1 MWILA
6 KRWVMFCVSIY
17 FPFPSTSAEEHPLSQ
32 NDGDGDKIQVGNV
45 SGTGIAIGRKARASV
60 SVTTGPTAA
69 ELDALFARLAEAVQG
84 AAPERREQAL
94 QAVHDL
100 RDEVTKGNDADDSTL
115 AKLIDKLV
123 DMVPGAV
130 GTVVSTF
137 AAPILGGIAGP
148 VTKFVLDKFK
158 RD

>member
-1 MWILA
+1 M
-6 KRWVMFCVSIY
+6 
-17 FPFPSTSAEEHPLSQ
+17 SQ
-32 NDGDGDKIQVGNV
+32 NDGDGDEIQVGDV
-45 SGTGIAIGRKARASV
+45 SGTGIAIGRNASA
-60 SVTTGPTAA
+60 SVTTGPTGA

-100 RDEVTKGNDADDSTL
+100 RDEVAKGNDADDSTL

-137 AAPILGGIAGP
+137 ATPILGGIAGP